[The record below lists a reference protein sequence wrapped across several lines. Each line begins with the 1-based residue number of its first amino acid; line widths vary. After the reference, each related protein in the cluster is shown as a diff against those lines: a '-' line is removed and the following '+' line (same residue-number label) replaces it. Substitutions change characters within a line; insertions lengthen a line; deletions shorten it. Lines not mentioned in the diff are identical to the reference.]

1 MPSSSVRFTVNEEM
15 DAFNEKWDEF
25 EPRTCNKRNAAG
37 AAQLSDDGVHKSKH
51 ESGHPSV
58 EGATADI
65 DEVFPIKFSL
75 LHELKDDASFSEYV
89 KDAFPSPGARSPM
102 RSPVL
107 SFGMR
112 RSPLLSFGMSG
123 FKLYPSNSLND
134 DDDLDYDDLLE
145 SPPSIRKGHND
156 HSFVNNLFD
165 DEVYKPAIL
174 SSNDMLLHDGGPEQ
188 ILSPGRT
195 IYYVASRSVESP
207 SSFEPDDWRPPSHH
221 SNNIGI
227 ANSSQNFGP
236 PSGNTNGFDGD
247 ITIDVSNVSNH
258 KRGSDADESDS
269 KSGNPTSP
277 SSIHLPSTVSDDAV
291 SPLAPTLHH
300 PFQRPEV
307 PTSMGGWSDSLLHN
321 VPPTTQPT
329 AYGQKLPP
337 ALPSTTT
344 SGYYHNSTPYYTPS
358 VSYNSQHYQAYQ
370 YPAASRVY
378 YDPRSTGE
386 ENHWRKYQHLL
397 QQFLLRFNHCNV
409 PQGYGV
415 GTHYEGLYQWCAHQR
430 SEYQRMSRGEG
441 STMTPHRVQIL
452 TSMGFIWGRPSAA
465 FSPLNGA
472 AHCSSSNGNDLALK
486 FSSSWSKYIDLL
498 TEYKREHG
506 NCDVPVRYEPNHSLG
521 TFVNRQRTEYR
532 KLQSGKPSSLTQQR
546 VDELNRLGFAWTVR
560 ESHSSWMDRF
570 TELKEFRKA
579 NGHCNVPKV
588 YTKNPNLGSWVQEQR
603 FQHRRLL
610 KGKSTYLTD
619 DKIKALED
627 LDFKWCLRET
637 NGSWDNWLKT
647 LSDYKDQHGDVDV
660 PLKYHHNQGLGA
672 FVNRQRTEYRKL
684 QLGLQTSLT
693 EERIQDLNDLGFKWS
708 IRVSRTPWETR
719 LDELIQYKE
728 QHGHCNVPSTYPKNQ
743 PLAYW
748 VFKQRGQYRIYME
761 RAQAQIH
768 GLNEKPQCSHS
779 SSMHERGQLCH
790 MSPERIAQLNEIGFE
805 WNPPR
810 RIKL

>member
-1 MPSSSVRFTVNEEM
+1 MPSPSVQFTVNEEM

-25 EPRTCNKRNAAG
+25 EPPTCKKRKAAG
-37 AAQLSDDGVHKSKH
+37 AAQLSDDGDKSMN
-51 ESGHPSV
+51 ESGHPSA
-58 EGATADI
+58 EGATPGI
-65 DEVFPIKFSL
+65 DEVFPMKFSL
-75 LHELKDDASFSEYV
+75 SHDLKDDASFSEYV
-89 KDAFPSPGARSPM
+89 KDAFTSPGARSPM
-102 RSPVL
+102 RSPNL

-112 RSPLLSFGMSG
+112 RSPLLSFGLSG
-123 FKLYPSNSLND
+123 FKLYPTNSLND
-134 DDDLDYDDLLE
+134 DDLDYDYLLE
-145 SPPSIRKGHND
+145 SPPSLRKGHYD

-165 DEVYKPAIL
+165 EEVYKPDIL
-174 SSNDMLLHDGGPEQ
+174 SSNDTPLHDGGPEQ
-188 ILSPGRT
+188 VLSPGRT
-195 IYYVASRSVESP
+195 IYNVASRSVESP

-221 SNNIGI
+221 SNNLVF
-227 ANSSQNFGP
+227 ANSSQMLGP
-236 PSGNTNGFDGD
+236 SSGKTDGFAGD
-247 ITIDVSNVSNH
+247 ITIDVVSNVSSCKLGN
-258 KRGSDADESDS
+258 DADESDS
-269 KSGNPTSP
+269 KYGNPTTP

-291 SPLAPTLHH
+291 SPLAPTVHH

-307 PTSMGGWSDSLLHN
+307 STSMGGWSDSLLHN
-321 VPPTTQPT
+321 VPPTTQPI

-337 ALPSTTT
+337 AVPSATT
-344 SGYYHNSTPYYTPS
+344 SGYYHNSTPYYTS
-358 VSYNSQHYQAYQ
+358 SYNSQHYQAYQ
-370 YPAASRVY
+370 YPAASRVNNN
-378 YDPRSTGE
+378 PRSTDE

-415 GTHYEGLYQWCAHQR
+415 GTHYDGLYQWCAHQR

-465 FSPLNGA
+465 FSPLTGS
-472 AHCSSSNGNDLALK
+472 AHCSSSNGYDLALK

-506 NCDVPVRYEPNHSLG
+506 NCDVPLRYEPNHSLG

-546 VDELNRLGFAWTVR
+546 VDELNRLGFAWTIR
-560 ESHSSWMDRF
+560 ESHASWMDRF
-570 TELKEFRKA
+570 NELKEFRKA

-588 YTKNPNLGSWVQEQR
+588 YAKNPNLGSWVQEQR
-603 FQHRRLL
+603 FQHRRIL

-619 DKIKALED
+619 DKIQALEE
-627 LDFKWCLRET
+627 LGFKWCLRET

-660 PLKYHHNQGLGA
+660 PLKYRHNQGLGA

-719 LDELIQYKE
+719 LDELVQYKE

-768 GLNEKPQCSHS
+768 GLNEKPLSS
-779 SSMHERGQLCH
+779 NSSMHERGQLCH
-790 MSPERIAQLNEIGFE
+790 MSPERIAQLDEIGFE